1 MKFDF
6 NIKRRKKIIAII
18 LSIVILTS
26 GTMAFFISKDTIAN
40 YFKVGDLTIDVE
52 EPNYKEPDNWQ
63 GEKVIKD
70 ANIKNTN
77 TMPELIRVAIEPRF
91 EDDNGEFY
99 SGNVNLL
106 EFEFVNVTED
116 KSAKDK
122 WIDGGDGYY
131 YYTSVLKEGENT
143 SNIINSV
150 KFNVL
155 DKDRELYNEK
165 TLKAVVR
172 AEAVFSGSN
181 GWKTEWN
188 VENRKI
194 SEMLEKLSSN

>member
-1 MKFDF
+1 MKFDC
-6 NIKRRKKIIAII
+6 NMKRKGKIIAII

-40 YFKVGDLTIDVE
+40 YFKVGDLTIDIE
-52 EPNYKEPDNWQ
+52 EPNYEEPDNWQ
-63 GEKVIKD
+63 GEKIIKD
-70 ANIKNTN
+70 ANVKNTN

-91 EDDNGEFY
+91 EDDNGQFY
-99 SGNVNLL
+99 SENVNLL
-106 EFEFVNVTED
+106 DFEFVNITED
-116 KSAKDK
+116 KNVQDM
-122 WIDGGDGYY
+122 WIDGEDGYY
-131 YYTSVLKEGENT
+131 YYTSVLEEGENT

-155 DKDRELYNEK
+155 DKEREMYNEK

-172 AEAVFSGSN
+172 AEAVFSNSK

-188 VENRKI
+188 VENDKV